1 MKDTNNSKDR
11 LGVSSTDLAR
21 HFSDYL
27 AQVRYGGRTIVV
39 EKNHT
44 PIAELRPLEE
54 SSCTL
59 KEFLSLWETL
69 PRDATFADDLD
80 LVNDSDQPPENPW
93 A

>member
-1 MKDTNNSKDR
+1 M
-11 LGVSSTDLAR
+11 
-21 HFSDYL
+21 
-27 AQVRYGGRTIVV
+27 

-54 SSCTL
+54 SGCTL
-59 KEFLSLWETL
+59 KEFLSLWESL

-80 LVNDSDQPPENPW
+80 LVNDADHPPENPW